1 MSRRRVVVLSALTV
15 ALSLGGGSV
24 PALAQM
30 APYCQTA
37 DAPTFAAPLAGLQG
51 ALGDKMGAPVECPH
65 VDALSGDTIQ
75 QTSTG
80 LAYVRSASGLATF
93 TDGASHWAMT
103 PAGMVA
109 WDGGAL
115 DPPAG
120 LAPII
125 PGGSGVPGAPGLV
138 PGAPGAVPGSPGMP
152 GVPGASDLPP
162 APLPGGAGVPGLPG
176 APGGPGLPGVPGGP
190 PIPGL
195 GR

>member
-24 PALAQM
+24 PALAQSM
-30 APYCQTA
+30 APHCQTA
-37 DAPTFAAPLAGLQG
+37 DAPTFAASLAGLQG
-51 ALGDKMGAPVECPH
+51 ALGDTMGAPIECPH
-65 VDALSGDTIQ
+65 VDVLSGDTIQ

-80 LAYVRSASGLATF
+80 LAYVRATSGLATF

-103 PAGMVA
+103 PAGLVA

-115 DPPAG
+115 DPPPG

-125 PGGSGVPGAPGLV
+125 PGSSGVPGAPGLV
-138 PGAPGAVPGSPGMP
+138 PGAPGVQ

-162 APLPGGAGVPGLPG
+162 APLPGGAGVPGVPG
-176 APGGPGLPGVPGGP
+176 APGGPGLPGVPGAP